1 MALPLWTFPP
11 NWGSSFKET
20 LDWLTDVLQSPS
32 GAEQR
37 RALRLAPRRSFSFEV
52 LVNRAE
58 RTRFDLWAHVLG
70 AQPLALP
77 IWADAQ
83 YLGTSVAAGGSS
95 IAASTAGYDFTAGGL
110 AVLASEDLVTCE
122 LVGVDQVTAGG
133 LILVAPTLHAWPV
146 GSRLLPVRK
155 ALLQTLPEPVRM
167 TDELARASV
176 SFELIEPCAWPAQL
190 PATLYRGKPV
200 LESRPDESNDLTL
213 GYERL
218 TQRLDNEVGIPRITD
233 TSGYGFVLQQHA
245 WALWGRDEHT
255 AFRSLL
261 YGLRGRQAAIWV
273 PTHAADLV
281 AAGQTQGQTL
291 QVQPCCYADI
301 VKTGKARMGRQ
312 DIRIELVTGEA
323 LHRRITTA
331 AAGATLE
338 TLALDQALPAGVS
351 ASAITRISFMALC
364 RLAEDSAEITH
375 HTDADGLAKST
386 LKFRGVRADLEAAS
400 A

>member
-11 NWGSSFKET
+11 NWSNSFKET
-20 LDWLTDVLQSPS
+20 LEWLTDVLQSPS

-52 LVNRAE
+52 LVDRAE

-77 IWADAQ
+77 IWPDAQ
-83 YLGTSVAAGGSS
+83 YLGTPVAAGSGA
-95 IAASTAGYDFTAGGL
+95 IVASTAGYDFAAGGF
-110 AVLASEDLVTCE
+110 AVLASEDLGICE
-122 LVGVDQVTAGG
+122 LVGVDQVTSGG
-133 LILVAPTLHAWPV
+133 LTLAVPTLGTWPT
-146 GSRLLPVRK
+146 GSLLLPARK
-155 ALLQTLPEPVRM
+155 AQLQSLPEPVRL
-167 TDELARASV
+167 TDELARSNV
-176 SFELIEPCAWPAQL
+176 SFELLEPCTWPAQL

-218 TQRLDNEVGIPRITD
+218 TQRLDNQAGIPRITD

-245 WALWGRDEHT
+245 WAMWGREEHT

-301 VKTGKARMGRQ
+301 VNTGKARMGRQ

-351 ASAITRISFMALC
+351 ASAISRISFMALC
-364 RLAEDSAEITH
+364 RLADDSAEITH
-375 HTDADGLAKST
+375 HTDADGLGKAT

-400 A
+400 V

>member
-52 LVNRAE
+52 LVSRAE

-77 IWADAQ
+77 IWTDAQ
-83 YLGTSVAAGGSS
+83 YLGAPVAAGSS
-95 IAASTAGYDFTAGGL
+95 AIVASTAGYDFAAGGL
-110 AVLASEDLVTCE
+110 AALASDE
-122 LVGVDQVTAGG
+122 LSAWAQVEVDQVSAGG
-133 LILVAPTLHAWPV
+133 LTLASPILHSWPA
-146 GSRLLPVRK
+146 STRLLPVRK
-155 ALLQTLPEPVRM
+155 AMLKPLPEPVRL

-176 SFELIEPCAWPAQL
+176 SFELLEPSSWPAQL
-190 PATLYRGKPV
+190 PTTLYRGKPV

-218 TQRLDNEVGIPRITD
+218 TQSLDNQVGIPRITD

-281 AAGQTQGQTL
+281 AAGQVQGLTL
-291 QVQPCCYADI
+291 QVQPCGYADI
-301 VKTGKARMGRQ
+301 VNTGKARMGRQ

-323 LHRRITTA
+323 LHRRITA
-331 AAGATLE
+331 AATEGTLE
-338 TLALDQALPAGVS
+338 ALALDQALPAGIT

-375 HTDADGLAKST
+375 HTDADGLAKAT
-386 LKFRGVRADLEAAS
+386 LKFRGVRSDLEAAI

>member
-11 NWGSSFKET
+11 NWSSPIKET
-20 LDWLTDVLQSPS
+20 LEWLTDVLQSPS

-37 RALRLAPRRSFSFEV
+37 RALRLAPRRSFAFEV
-52 LVNRAE
+52 LLHQAQ
-58 RTRFDLWAHVLG
+58 RTRADLWAHVLG
-70 AQPLALP
+70 AQPFALP

-83 YLGTSVAAGGSS
+83 SLGNPVAAESS
-95 IAASTAGYDFTAGGL
+95 AIVASTAGYDFAAGGL
-110 AVLASEDLVTCE
+110 AVLASEDWSISE
-122 LVGVDQVTAGG
+122 LVSVDQVSAGG
-133 LILVAPTLHAWPV
+133 LTLATPTLHAWPA
-146 GSRLLPVRK
+146 GSHLMPARK
-155 ALLQTLPEPVRM
+155 ALLQSQPEPVRL
-167 TDELARASV
+167 TDELARSSV
-176 SFELIEPCAWPAQL
+176 SFELIEPSSWPAQL

-218 TQRLDNEVGIPRITD
+218 TQRLDNQVGIPRVTD

-281 AAGQTQGQTL
+281 AAGQVQGQTL
-291 QVQPCCYADI
+291 QVQPCGYADLVI
-301 VKTGKARMGRQ
+301 TGKARMGRQ
-312 DIRIELVTGEA
+312 DVRIELVTGEA
-323 LHRRITTA
+323 LHRRITA
-331 AAGATLE
+331 AAADATLD
-338 TLALDQALPAGVS
+338 TLALDQPLPAGVS

-375 HTDADGLAKST
+375 HTDAGGLAKAT
-386 LKFRGVRADLEAAS
+386 LKFRGVRADLEAA
-400 A
+400 AA

>member
-1 MALPLWTFPP
+1 MALPLWSFPP
-11 NWGSSFKET
+11 NWGGSFNET
-20 LDWLTDVLQSPS
+20 LEWLTDVLQSPS

-52 LVNRAE
+52 LVHQAA
-58 RTRFDLWAHVLG
+58 RTRFDLWSHVLG

-77 IWADAQ
+77 IWTDAQ
-83 YLGTSVAAGGSS
+83 HLGTLVASGSNA
-95 IAASTAGYDFTAGGL
+95 IVASTAGYDFAAGGQ
-110 AVLASEDLVTCE
+110 AMLASEDWAACE
-122 LVGVDQVTAGG
+122 LLDVDQVTAGG
-133 LILVAPTLHAWPV
+133 LTLAAPTLQSWPA

-155 ALLQTLPEPVRM
+155 ALLQSLPEPVRL
-167 TDELARASV
+167 TDELGRASV
-176 SFELIEPCAWPAQL
+176 SFELIDPSSWPAQL
-190 PATLYRGKPV
+190 PATLYRGKSV

-261 YGLRGRQAAIWV
+261 YGLRGRQASIWV

-281 AAGQTQGQTL
+281 AAGQVQGQTL
-291 QVQPCCYADI
+291 QVRPCGYADLI
-301 VKTGKARMGRQ
+301 TTGKARMGRQ
-312 DIRIELVTGEA
+312 DVRIELATGEA
-323 LHRRITTA
+323 LHRRITAA
-331 AAGATLE
+331 AAGGTLE

-351 ASAITRISFMALC
+351 ASAITRISFIALC
-364 RLAEDSAEITH
+364 RLADDRAEISH
-375 HTDADGLAKST
+375 HTDADGLAKAT

-400 A
+400 V

>member
-1 MALPLWTFPP
+1 MAPPLWTFPP
-11 NWGSSFKET
+11 NWSNSFKET
-20 LDWLTDVLQSPS
+20 LEWLTDVLQSPS

-52 LVNRAE
+52 LVHQAD

-77 IWADAQ
+77 IWTDAQ
-83 YLGTSVAAGGSS
+83 YLGTPVAAGSSS
-95 IAASTAGYDFTAGGL
+95 IVASTAGYDFGAGGL
-110 AVLASEDLVTCE
+110 AALASDELDSWE
-122 LVGVDQVTAGG
+122 LVDVDQVTAGG
-133 LILVAPTLHAWPV
+133 LALATPTSHSWPK

-155 ALLQTLPEPVRM
+155 ALLQSLPEPVRL

-176 SFELIEPCAWPAQL
+176 SFELIEPSSWPVQL

-218 TQRLDNEVGIPRITD
+218 TQRLDNQVGIPRITD

-245 WALWGRDEHT
+245 WAIWGREEHT

-261 YGLRGRQAAIWV
+261 YGLRGRQASIWV

-281 AAGQTQGQTL
+281 AAGQVQGQTL
-291 QVQPCCYADI
+291 QVQPCGYADLI
-301 VKTGKARMGRQ
+301 TTGKARMGRQ
-312 DIRIELVTGEA
+312 DLRIELVTGEA
-323 LHRRITTA
+323 LHRRITAA
-331 AAGATLE
+331 AAGGTLE
-338 TLALDQALPAGVS
+338 T
-351 ASAITRISFMALC
+351 
-364 RLAEDSAEITH
+364 
-375 HTDADGLAKST
+375 
-386 LKFRGVRADLEAAS
+386 
-400 A
+400 

>member
-11 NWGSSFKET
+11 NWNSPVKET
-20 LDWLTDVLQSPS
+20 LEWLTDVLQSPS

-37 RALRLAPRRSFSFEV
+37 RALRLDPRRSFSFEV
-52 LVNRAE
+52 LVHKAQ
-58 RTRFDLWAHVLG
+58 RTRSDLWTHVLG
-70 AQPLALP
+70 ALPFALP

-83 YLGTSVAAGGSS
+83 YLGSPVAAESS
-95 IAASTAGYDFTAGGL
+95 AIAVSTAGYDFAGGGM
-110 AVLASEDLVTCE
+110 AVLASEDWSLSE
-122 LVGVDQVTAGG
+122 LVDVDQVSAGG
-133 LILVAPTLHAWPV
+133 LTLAAPTLHAWPV
-146 GSRLLPVRK
+146 GSRLLPARK
-155 ALLQTLPEPVRM
+155 ALLQSLPEPVRM

-176 SFELIEPCAWPAQL
+176 SFELIEPNSWPAQL

-218 TQRLDNEVGIPRITD
+218 TQRLDNQVGIPRVTD

-261 YGLRGRQAAIWV
+261 YGLRGRQVSIWV

-281 AAGQTQGQTL
+281 AAGQVQGQTL
-291 QVQPCCYADI
+291 QVQPCGYADLVI
-301 VKTGKARMGRQ
+301 TGKARMGRQ
-312 DIRIELVTGEA
+312 DVRIELNSGEA
-323 LHRRITTA
+323 LHRRITAA

-364 RLAEDSAEITH
+364 RLTEDSAEITH
-375 HTDADGLAKST
+375 HTDADGLAKAT
-386 LKFRGVRADLEAAS
+386 LKFRGVRADLEAAV

>member
-11 NWGSSFKET
+11 NWNSTLKET
-20 LDWLTDVLQSPS
+20 LEWLTDVLQSPS

-52 LVNRAE
+52 LVNQAQ
-58 RTRFDLWAHVLG
+58 RTRSDLWAHVLG
-70 AQPLALP
+70 AQPFALP
-77 IWADAQ
+77 IWTDTQ
-83 YLGTSVAAGGSS
+83 YLGSPVAAESS
-95 IAASTAGYDFTAGGL
+95 AIAASTAGYDFAAGGM
-110 AVLASEDLVTCE
+110 AVLASEDWSISE
-122 LVGVDQVTAGG
+122 LVDVDQVTAGG
-133 LILVAPTLHAWPV
+133 LALAAPTLHAWPA
-146 GSRLLPVRK
+146 GSRLLPARK
-155 ALLQTLPEPVRM
+155 ALLQSLPEPVRM
-167 TDELARASV
+167 TDELARSSV
-176 SFELIEPCAWPAQL
+176 SFELIEPSSWPAQL
-190 PATLYRGKPV
+190 PVTLYRGKPV

-281 AAGQTQGQTL
+281 ATGQVQGQTL
-291 QVQPCCYADI
+291 QVQPCGYSDLMT
-301 VKTGKARMGRQ
+301 TGKARMGRQ
-312 DIRIELVTGEA
+312 DIRIELATGEA
-323 LHRRITTA
+323 LHRRITAA

-338 TLALDQALPAGVS
+338 TLALDQALPAGLS

-364 RLAEDSAEITH
+364 RLAEDSAEISH
-375 HTDADGLAKST
+375 HTDADGLAKAT
-386 LKFRGVRADLEAAS
+386 LKFRGVRADLEAA
-400 A
+400 AA

>member
-11 NWGSSFKET
+11 NWGGSFKET
-20 LDWLTDVLQSPS
+20 LEWMTDVLQSPS

-52 LVNRAE
+52 LVHQAE

-77 IWADAQ
+77 IWTDAQ
-83 YLGTSVAAGGSS
+83 YLGTPVAAGSS
-95 IAASTAGYDFTAGGL
+95 AIAASTAGYDFAAGGL
-110 AVLASEDLVTCE
+110 AVLASDEPGAWEQVE
-122 LVGVDQVTAGG
+122 VDQVSAGG
-133 LILVAPTLHAWPV
+133 LTLSSPTLHSWPA
-146 GSRLLPVRK
+146 GTRLLPMRK
-155 ALLQTLPEPVRM
+155 AMLKSLPEPVRL

-176 SFELIEPCAWPAQL
+176 SFELLEPSSWPAQL

-218 TQRLDNEVGIPRITD
+218 THRLDNEVGIPRITD

-245 WALWGRDEHT
+245 WALWGREEHT

-261 YGLRGRQAAIWV
+261 YGLRGRQAAIWI

-281 AAGQTQGQTL
+281 AAGQVQGQTL
-291 QVQPCCYADI
+291 QVQPCGYVDL
-301 VKTGKARMGRQ
+301 VTTGKARMGRQ
-312 DIRIELVTGEA
+312 DIRIELTTGEA
-323 LHRRITTA
+323 LHRRITATA
-331 AAGATLE
+331 AGPTRD
-338 TLALDQALPAGVS
+338 TLAIDQALPAGVS
-351 ASAITRISFMALC
+351 ASAIARISFMALC
-364 RLAEDSAEITH
+364 RLADDSAEITH
-375 HTDADGLAKST
+375 HTDADGLGKAT
-386 LKFRGVRADLEAAS
+386 LKFRGVRADLEAIA
-400 A
+400 

>member
-20 LDWLTDVLQSPS
+20 LEWLTDVLQSPS

-52 LVNRAE
+52 LVHQAE

-77 IWADAQ
+77 IWTDAQ
-83 YLGTSVAAGGSS
+83 YLGMPVAAGSS
-95 IAASTAGYDFTAGGL
+95 VIVASTAGYDFAAGGM
-110 AVLASEDLVTCE
+110 AALASDELDTWE
-122 LVGVDQVTAGG
+122 LVDVEQVSAAG
-133 LILVAPTLHAWPV
+133 LTLASPALRSWPA

-155 ALLQTLPEPVRM
+155 AMLKTLPEPVRL

-176 SFELIEPCAWPAQL
+176 VFELLEPCSWPAQL

-200 LESRPDESNDLTL
+200 LESRPDESDDLTL

-218 TQRLDNEVGIPRITD
+218 TQRLDNQVGIPRITD

-245 WALWGRDEHT
+245 WALWGRQEHT
-255 AFRSLL
+255 DFRSLL
-261 YGLRGRQAAIWV
+261 YGLRGRQVAIWV
-273 PTHAADLV
+273 PTHASDLV
-281 AAGQTQGQTL
+281 AAGQVGGQTL
-291 QVQPCCYADI
+291 QVKPCDYAEL
-301 VKTGKARMGRQ
+301 VNTGKARMGRQ

-323 LHRRITTA
+323 LHRRITAA

-351 ASAITRISFMALC
+351 ASDISRISFMALC
-364 RLAEDSAEITH
+364 RLADDSAEITH
-375 HTDADGLAKST
+375 HTDADGLAKAT

-400 A
+400 V